1 MCAEINKVCSK
12 VAVRAREFEA
22 SKGEIFLK
30 KSSPILRETFRG
42 MALRLLGDDDLVFLC
57 VCEKEQNLLVRMKF
71 ARLGYLG

>member
-42 MALRLLGDDDLVFLC
+42 MALRLLGDDDLVFFVYVKRNKIC
-57 VCEKEQNLLVRMKF
+57 
-71 ARLGYLG
+71 